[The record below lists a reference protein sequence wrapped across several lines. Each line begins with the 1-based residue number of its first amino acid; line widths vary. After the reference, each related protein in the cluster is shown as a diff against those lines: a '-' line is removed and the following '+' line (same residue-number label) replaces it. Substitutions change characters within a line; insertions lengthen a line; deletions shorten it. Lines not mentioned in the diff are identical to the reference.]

1 MIFPGS
7 FNTLV
12 LRRFA
17 GPGAFLSAPGEDH
30 GLEILLPGSQ
40 VPEGL
45 KVGDSLE
52 VFVYLDS
59 EDRPVATLIR
69 PRAQVGEVAS
79 LRVVDTSDAGVFLDW
94 GLPKDLLL
102 PYNEI
107 PRDQKFGIEP
117 DRYILVMVFQDDSGR
132 IAASARLDDFIAKEA
147 DGFGEGEQVRIVVAN
162 RTDLGWRVVVND
174 RCWGLVHNNEVFG
187 AIKTGERREGWI
199 KTLRE
204 DLRLNV
210 ALVPPGPA
218 RLDPVAQKIL
228 DRLAKEGGFMAVGD
242 KTPPEAIYKLFGV
255 SKKVF
260 KQAIGSLFK
269 ARRIVIEA
277 GGIRLAPAE

>member
-1 MIFPGS
+1 MIYPGS
-7 FNTLV
+7 LNTLR

-17 GPGAFLSAPGEDH
+17 GPGAFLVEAGDPD

-40 VPEGL
+40 VPEGA
-45 KVGDSLE
+45 KAGDDLE

-69 PRAQVGEVAS
+69 PRVQVGEVAS
-79 LRVVDTSDAGVFLDW
+79 LRVVATNDAGVFLDW

-107 PRDQKFGIEP
+107 PREQKFDLEP
-117 DRYILVMVFQDDSGR
+117 GRFLLVMVFQDDTGR

-147 DGFGEGEQVRIVVAN
+147 GGFNEGDPLRIVVSN
-162 RTDLGWRVVVND
+162 RTDLGWRVVVNN
-174 RCWGLVHNNEVFG
+174 RYWGLVHNNEVFG
-187 AIKTGERREGWI
+187 QLRVGEARDGWV
-199 KTLRE
+199 KSLRS
-204 DLRLNV
+204 DRRLNV

-218 RLDPVAQKIL
+218 RLDPAAQKVL
-228 DRLAKEGGFMAVGD
+228 DKLAAEGGFMAVGD
-242 KTPPEAIYKLFGV
+242 KTPPEAIYTLFGV

-260 KQAIGSLFK
+260 KQAIGGLFRS
-269 ARRIVIEA
+269 RRIVIEA
-277 GGIRLAPAE
+277 GGIRLVK

>member
-1 MIFPGS
+1 MIYPGS
-7 FNTLV
+7 LNTLR

-17 GPGAFLSAPGEDH
+17 GPGAFLVEAGDPQ

-40 VPEGL
+40 VPEGA
-45 KVGDSLE
+45 KVGDDLE

-59 EDRPVATLIR
+59 EDRPVATLQR
-69 PRAQVGEVAS
+69 PLVQVGEVAS
-79 LRVVDTSDAGVFLDW
+79 LRVVATNDAGVFLDW

-107 PRDQKFGIEP
+107 PREQKFDLEP
-117 DRYILVMVFQDDSGR
+117 GRFVLVMVFQDDTGR

-147 DGFGEGEQVRIVVAN
+147 GGFNEGDPLRIIVSN

-174 RCWGLVHNNEVFG
+174 RYWGLVHNNEVFG
-187 AIKTGERREGWI
+187 QLKTGERRDGWV
-199 KTLRE
+199 KSLRS
-204 DLRLNV
+204 DRRLNV

-218 RLDPVAQKIL
+218 RLDPAAQKVL
-228 DRLAKEGGFMAVGD
+228 DKLAAEGGFMAVGD
-242 KTPPEAIYKLFGV
+242 KTPPEAIYTLFGV

-260 KQAIGSLFK
+260 KQAIGGLFRT
-269 ARRIVIEA
+269 RRIVIEA
-277 GGIRLAPAE
+277 GGIRLVK